1 MNSKQ
6 KLSVQVTVSLA
17 VASFLA
23 WAYFGFNTFTQT
35 KVLVDKKD
43 ELFNTTYKVWEDKFI
58 WGLDLSLLIA
68 GVSLL
73 IGGVLYY
80 VFKNRNKTS

>member
-6 KLSVQVTVSLA
+6 KISVQVTVSLA
-17 VASFLA
+17 FAAFLA

-35 KVLVDKKD
+35 KVLIDKKD
-43 ELFNTTYKVWEDKFI
+43 ELFDTTYKVWEEQFV

-68 GVSLL
+68 GLSLL
-73 IGGVLYY
+73 VGGVLYF
-80 VFKNRNKTS
+80 VFKNRNKA